1 MPESVYKRMSSITPF
16 TALKWWTTAS
26 QHVTGAQT
34 LCKMI
39 WEMLNIFS
47 LPPPLCFLKLA
58 SCQKQDWFASI
69 CKVDVPHLRANALF
83 CEFSTFFMSLW
94 FRCRQ
99 GEDHLGQISVLDTCG
114 DNVDRNVC
122 KMLCF
127 RQYCKWIN
135 LFTLENGCSAFKK

>member
-1 MPESVYKRMSSITPF
+1 MSTSGCHPSRRALPSSDEQQPPNMWQGHRPCAKWFGKCSIYSVS
-16 TALKWWTTAS
+16 
-26 QHVTGAQT
+26 
-34 LCKMI
+34 
-39 WEMLNIFS
+39 
-47 LPPPLCFLKLA
+47 PPLCFLKLA

-83 CEFSTFFMSLW
+83 CEFSTFFVSSLS

-99 GEDHLGQISVLDTCG
+99 GEDHLGQISVLDICG

-135 LFTLENGCSAFKK
+135 LFTLENGRTAFGK